1 MNAATTRTT
10 STSRKRRTSPRKA
23 RAVDHLV
30 LPVGELSEARARLTA
45 LGFTVAPDAV
55 HPFGTENCCVYLA
68 DGTFLEP
75 LGIAQRETCEATA
88 AKGNVFTAR
97 DQAFRFRR
105 PLGKEE
111 GFSALVFGSNDA
123 KADHAHFVKTGMS
136 AGRMLRFS
144 RTFEDKKGNRQTMG
158 FRLAFAADLRA
169 PDAFFF
175 TCERIN
181 AAPGGKKAFEKHAN
195 GVVAMTEIALSEP
208 NPSDFQYLLEEVV
221 NTREI
226 NAHSFGIELMSANAN
241 IAVYSAAGMKAWFGT
256 EKAGHGRGVKL
267 RASVFAVN
275 DIEVTRELFATNGVA
290 YREIAGRL
298 VVDPAPGQG
307 AIFAFEAKKGK

>member
-1 MNAATTRTT
+1 MNAAKT
-10 STSRKRRTSPRKA
+10 STASASKGASPTGPRRP

-30 LPVGELSEARARLTA
+30 LPVDELSIARKRLGA

-55 HPFGTENCCVYLA
+55 HPFGTENCCVYFA

-88 AKGNVFTAR
+88 LKGNVFTGR
-97 DQAFRFRR
+97 DQVYRFRR
-105 PLGKEE
+105 GEP
-111 GFSALVFGSNDA
+111 GFSALVFATDDA
-123 KADHAHFVKTGMS
+123 KADHAAFVKTGIS

-144 RTFEDKKGNRQTMG
+144 RLFTDKQGKRSRLS
-158 FRLAFAADLRA
+158 FKLAFAADPRA

-175 TCERIN
+175 TCERVGAPAAGRN
-181 AAPGGKKAFEKHAN
+181 ALQDHDN
-195 GVVAMTEIALSEP
+195 GVVALKEVALSEP
-208 NPSDFQYLLEEVV
+208 NPSDFQYALEEVV

-226 NAHSFGIELMSANAN
+226 NAHSFGIELQSANAN
-241 IAVYSAAGMKAWFGT
+241 VAVYSPSGMKAWFGT
-256 EKAGHGRGVKL
+256 DKGAHARGLRL
-267 RASVFAVN
+267 RATVFAVT
-275 DIEVTRELFATNGVA
+275 DLERTRELFKANAIA

-307 AIFAFEAKKGK
+307 AIFAFEASGG